1 MAGDFSISLDKKGNY
16 AVANENCNTDT
27 AVTTTVNETI
37 ATTNDNFRTWNEADG
52 RLAAA
57 LTGTDNTEP
66 QQAEVVKP
74 LKARELDY
82 SLFSKSQMKDANKL
96 AERSL
101 NEVKDLTRDF
111 NADFPAKPYV
121 PNYEEF
127 PKPEEFKQFKNKD
140 DRYDAWSD
148 AVVEWVEDC
157 KQDMKTQRSTNLSD
171 MASLFEAKIDRNL
184 IVSCA
189 QFDITRETMLKLFE
203 QAQGDMQKFNESI
216 RSAINRAARQIE
228 SEVINQGNAV
238 RKDID
243 YSTEILKEAVGDK
256 AEEVGRKVDG
266 VGRKVDDVGRKV
278 NGVDGKVDKV
288 GRNVD
293 KVNEKLDIEEQ
304 KETLRKEIFIG
315 LHNAPKPVFRKI
327 RNYLNDK
334 GYRFDN
340 NAWEKILRAP
350 LMQPGETPI
359 RENNPLSGVIEN
371 LNLEELQEIREII
384 KVKII
389 SDPYVH

>member
-1 MAGDFSISLDKKGNY
+1 MAGDFSISLDKKGTY
-16 AVANENCNTDT
+16 AVANRSTDT
-27 AVTTTVNETI
+27 VATTTVDEAVT
-37 ATTNDNFRTWNEADG
+37 ATNDNSKTWNETDG

-57 LTGTDNTEP
+57 LAGAENTEP
-66 QQAEVVKP
+66 QQQTEEVKP
-74 LKARELDY
+74 LKARDLDY

-140 DRYDAWSD
+140 DRYDTWSD

-157 KQDMKTQRSTNLSD
+157 KQDMKTQRSTNLND

-203 QAQGDMQKFNESI
+203 EAQGDMQKFNESI
-216 RSAINRAARQIE
+216 RSAINRAAKRVE

-243 YSTEILKEAVGDK
+243 YSTDVLNETIINT
-256 AEEVGRKVDG
+256 AEKVGRKVDG
-266 VGRKVDDVGRKV
+266 VGKKVDDVSRKV
-278 NGVDGKVDKV
+278 DGVDGKVDNV
-288 GRNVD
+288 GRKVD
-293 KVNEKLDIEEQ
+293 KVNEKLDEEAQ
-304 KETLRKEIFIG
+304 KETLRKEIYIG

-327 RNYLNDK
+327 RNYLMNK

-340 NAWEKILRAP
+340 NTWEKILKNP
-350 LMQPGETPI
+350 LLMNGGTPI
-359 RENNPLSGVIEN
+359 RKNNPLSGVIEN
-371 LNLEELQEIREII
+371 LNLEELQELREII